1 MGVLQRLQRCWRGR
15 RGALLLVATA
25 GRVVLGCK
33 MESAGCRK
41 ESRGRGFVVSG
52 GALLLVATAGRVVLG
67 CRTEGVG
74 CREES
79 RW

>member
-1 MGVLQRLQRCWRGR
+1 
-15 RGALLLVATA
+15 
-25 GRVVLGCK
+25 